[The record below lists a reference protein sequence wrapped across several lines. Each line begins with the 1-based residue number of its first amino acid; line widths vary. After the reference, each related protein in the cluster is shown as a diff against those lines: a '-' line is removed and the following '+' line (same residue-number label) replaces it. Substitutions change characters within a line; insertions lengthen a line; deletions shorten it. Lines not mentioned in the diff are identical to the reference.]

1 MAEIKTWA
9 ITIPLYEMEKAIRN
23 PKDKLLATAKMHKGL
38 VGCYLDGEYANFLFG
53 VRAEAID
60 FFAEAEEQGYHPIAR
75 GVAFVDEKN
84 IPKKA

>member
-9 ITIPLYEMEKAIRN
+9 ISIPFYEMEKAIKN
-23 PKDKLLATAKMHKGL
+23 PKDKLLATAKIHKGL
-38 VGCYLDGEYANFLFG
+38 VGCYLQGEHAHFLFG

-60 FFAEAEEQGYHPIAR
+60 FFAEAEEQGYHPKAS

-84 IPKKA
+84 IPKVM